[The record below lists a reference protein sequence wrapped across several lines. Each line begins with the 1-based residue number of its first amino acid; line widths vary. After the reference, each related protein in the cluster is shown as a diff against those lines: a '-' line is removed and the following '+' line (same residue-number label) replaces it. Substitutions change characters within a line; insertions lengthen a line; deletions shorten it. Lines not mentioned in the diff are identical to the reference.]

1 MTLGKTT
8 AFQTRAFAVVL
19 VVMAGSLTCGP
30 ASAHTRY
37 DEVVSADEIRVSAV
51 AQCGQVTTD

>member
-19 VVMAGSLTCGP
+19 VVMAGSVACGP

-51 AQCGQVTTD
+51 AGR